1 MNRSFTISG
10 FGFSVRKVTPLAMY
24 NFLKN
29 HRSSIDEEATELL
42 EFIDN
47 PSVTKDDINNM
58 YDTFDY
64 MECEMTC
71 DQGLNAM
78 IANIMARE
86 TDINFEYHTDG
97 DSDYETDIVILPE
110 SMPWQY
116 TETEKQLTEETL
128 TQICSKYTE
137 ELGLVDTNIG
147 ICTIEY
153 YS

>member
-47 PSVTKDDINNM
+47 PNVTKDDINNM

-78 IANIMARE
+78 IANIMFRE
-86 TDINFEYHTDG
+86 TDIQFEYHTDG
-97 DSDYETDIVILPE
+97 DSDYYTDIVILPE
-110 SMPWQY
+110 LMPWQH

-128 TQICSKYTE
+128 RQICSKYVK
-137 ELGLVDTNIG
+137 ELGLANTDIG

-153 YS
+153 YD

>member
-1 MNRSFTISG
+1 MNRSYTISG
-10 FGFSVRKVTPLAMY
+10 FGFSVRKVIPLAMY

-47 PSVTKDDINNM
+47 PNVTKDDINNM

-78 IANIMARE
+78 IANIMVRE
-86 TDINFEYHTDG
+86 TDIQFEYHA
-97 DSDYETDIVILPE
+97 SDNSNYDTDIVILPE
-110 SMPWQY
+110 SMPWQH

-128 TQICSKYTE
+128 TQICSKYVK
-137 ELGLVDTNIG
+137 ELGLADTNIG
-147 ICTIEY
+147 IRTIEY
-153 YS
+153 YE